1 MEHLFILDSLIIRKL
16 FIFYICVHVYKL
28 KFICSIVYEIRI
40 FGNKIITQNLNEIHK
55 YFALGSETDT
65 DDIIQQG
72 YRVIQPEIFT
82 K

>member
-1 MEHLFILDSLIIRKL
+1 MF
-16 FIFYICVHVYKL
+16 
-28 KFICSIVYEIRI
+28 EIRI

-55 YFALGSETDT
+55 YFGLGSETDT
-65 DDIIQQG
+65 NDIIQQG

>member
-1 MEHLFILDSLIIRKL
+1 M
-16 FIFYICVHVYKL
+16 
-28 KFICSIVYEIRI
+28 YEIRI

-55 YFALGSETDT
+55 YFRLGSETDT

-82 K
+82 KWLLGDKHCSRLCGNRRE